1 MTRNRLIKA
10 IVVETLKA
18 SPTGDGDA
26 FVQMLGVLLAAP
38 DDELVAAWRDICEN
52 KGLMYER

>member
-10 IVVETLKA
+10 IVMETLKEF
-18 SPTGDGDA
+18 PTGDGDA
-26 FVQMLGVLLAAP
+26 FVELLGVLLASP
-38 DDELVAAWRDICEN
+38 DDELVAAWRDIVEN